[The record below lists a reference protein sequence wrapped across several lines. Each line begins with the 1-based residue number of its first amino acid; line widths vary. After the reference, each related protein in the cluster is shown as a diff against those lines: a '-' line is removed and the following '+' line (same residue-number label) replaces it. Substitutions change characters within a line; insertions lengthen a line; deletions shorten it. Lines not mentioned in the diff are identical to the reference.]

1 MTEQVSV
8 MSPCQA
14 DGVFMSADGVQAR
27 IYVYVVSCQ
36 WSLRAYTGVI
46 KHYEHHAV
54 SICAAFSAARRK
66 QTNLKCCSVMPC
78 L

>member
-27 IYVYVVSCQ
+27 IYVYVVLCQ
-36 WSLRAYTGVI
+36 WSVRAYTGVI

-54 SICAAFSAARRK
+54 SI
-66 QTNLKCCSVMPC
+66 
-78 L
+78 